1 MTKLISIM
9 TLIATLACAQT
20 IYYNVQVDAS
30 GNIRGLG
37 AIKSTNDIATASSLV
52 ATSNHF
58 ANTKA
63 TVVPIASTNGN
74 LVTIS
79 GLDLSDTGINPSNL
93 YWQVSFDNIAQ
104 VLASVGQANGIAQ
117 LNANGKIDASLIEQ
131 ITVVFSGNEAQ
142 DVD

>member
-9 TLIATLACAQT
+9 TFIATLACAQT
-20 IYYNVQVDAS
+20 IYYNVQVDSS

-37 AIKSTNDIATASSLV
+37 SIKSTNDIATASLLV

-79 GLDLSDTGINPSNL
+79 GLELSDTGINPSNL
-93 YWQVSFDNIAQ
+93 YWQVSFDNVAQ
-104 VLASVGQANGIAQ
+104 ILASVGQPNGIARLDQ
-117 LNANGKIDASLIEQ
+117 NGKIDESLVNEIN
-131 ITVVFSGNEAQ
+131 VVFVGGEAI
-142 DVD
+142 DID